1 MPVQGYVLLLDKEP
15 LSLQLVGFTV
25 VSMVT
30 QEQPSRR
37 PKEHDGASRHTG
49 KQIVSSGDMRDHPL
63 GITGERI
70 VVAGSRDGPGRGPRW
85 SIPRCPESTG
95 APLGVCEGFG
105 GP

>member
-1 MPVQGYVLLLDKEP
+1 
-15 LSLQLVGFTV
+15 
-25 VSMVT
+25 MVT

-37 PKEHDGASRHTG
+37 PKEQEGASRQTG

-63 GITGERI
+63 GFAGERI

-95 APLGVCEGFG
+95 APLDVREVFEGS
-105 GP
+105 